1 MSEIT
6 CTFSV
11 VAEVA
16 RGLQVLSDMA
26 DTYTSFSVSVGASAG
41 YPAEALAKA
50 AQSVADVAAAE
61 KELIDKA
68 VSNIVADVADYKACD
83 DENARMLLRLGG

>member
-50 AQSVADVAAAE
+50 AQSV
-61 KELIDKA
+61 LIDKA

-83 DENARMLLRLGG
+83 EENARMLLRLGG